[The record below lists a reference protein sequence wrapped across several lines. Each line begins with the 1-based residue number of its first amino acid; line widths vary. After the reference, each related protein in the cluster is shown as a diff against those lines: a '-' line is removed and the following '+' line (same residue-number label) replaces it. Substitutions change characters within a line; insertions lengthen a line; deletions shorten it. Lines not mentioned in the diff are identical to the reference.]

1 MLFLA
6 LRSTWQ
12 AAIVAGLT
20 FLVRSNIVRTKS
32 LLALVP
38 IDADIFGCSANCN
51 DVGFAIAI

>member
-20 FLVRSNIVRTKS
+20 SLVRLNIVRTKKS
-32 LLALVP
+32 LPFVP
-38 IDADIFGCSANCN
+38 IDADIFSGSANCN
-51 DVGFAIAI
+51 DVDFAIAI

>member
-20 FLVRSNIVRTKS
+20 SLVQSNIARTKT

-38 IDADIFGCSANCN
+38 IDADIFRGSANCN
-51 DVGFAIAI
+51 DVDFAIAI